1 MKNSFTA
8 ITLVTALFAGSAS
21 AMVTSAPLS
30 SVVGLSGVGV
40 NYTIDDG
47 VAMLFGHVDSGIEA
61 ALAQSH
67 IEKMEGVD
75 KVINL
80 ITVN

>member
-1 MKNSFTA
+1 MKTSFA
-8 ITLVTALFAGSAS
+8 ALTLVTALFAGSAS
-21 AMVTSAPLS
+21 AMIPASPLNG
-30 SVVGLSGVGV
+30 VVGLSGVGV

-47 VAMLFGHVDSGIEA
+47 VATLFGHVDSGIEA

-67 IEKMEGVD
+67 IEKAEGVD

-80 ITVN
+80 ITTN